1 MSDDELEALKRR
13 RLQELQA
20 QAAQEQSAAA
30 HQDAARAQYDA
41 QKQLILRGILE
52 PAAAERL
59 TRVRMARP
67 DVAASLEDQL
77 VVLAQQGRLRGK
89 VTDEMMRQFLA
100 RVAPKSRDIK
110 IERK

>member
-20 QAAQEQSAAA
+20 QAASEQQAAA
-30 HQDAARAQYDA
+30 QQEAARAQYDA

-89 VTDEMMRQFLA
+89 VSDEMMRQFLA